1 MTSPARTMQ
10 ATNGPEPGHRARRG
24 RNSAT
29 VTALPSSGIRRFFEL
44 LDSTTGVISLAVG
57 QPDFPTP
64 AQITNAASDAM
75 LAGHTGYTSNY
86 GLPEL
91 RARLGAHIERLY
103 GVRYDPERELMMT
116 TGVSEALDLAMRALV
131 DRGDEVLTPEP
142 AYVAYQP
149 VVLLAGGSYVGVPT
163 EPESDFMVTVEAL
176 EAAVTP
182 ATKAILLGYPS
193 NPTGAVLERPTM
205 EAIARFAAEHDLF
218 VIADEL
224 YDRLVYGIEHVCF
237 ASLDGMR
244 ERTILLG
251 GFSKAYAMT
260 GWRLGYV
267 AAPSHILEAMMKV
280 HQYVMMSAPTAAQYA
295 AIEALDSGEE
305 DVRGMLA
312 EYDRR
317 RRMVVGR
324 LNAMGL
330 DTVEPR
336 GAFYAFPDIRSTG
349 LDDFAFAESLLAEE
363 HVAVVPGSAFG
374 ESGTGF
380 VRVCYAADYDD
391 IAEAM
396 DRTERFVARR
406 IAASGPK

>member
-1 MTSPARTMQ
+1 MTSPARTLPS
-10 ATNGPEPGHRARRG
+10 TGPSGSGHRARRG
-24 RNSAT
+24 KNSAT
-29 VTALPSSGIRRFFEL
+29 VSALPPSGIRRFFEL
-44 LDSTTGVISLAVG
+44 LDETAGVISLAVG

-91 RARLGAHIERLY
+91 RVRLSAHIERLY
-103 GVRYDPERELMMT
+103 GVQYDPARELMMT
-116 TGVSEALDLAMRALV
+116 TGVSEALDLAMRALL
-131 DRGDEVLTPEP
+131 DHGDEVLVPEP

-149 VVLLAGGSYVGVPT
+149 VVLLAGGRYVPVPT
-163 EPESDFMVTVEAL
+163 TPESDFMVTVEAL
-176 EAAVTP
+176 EERVTP

-193 NPTGAVLERPTM
+193 NPTGAVLERPAM
-205 EAIARFAAEHDLF
+205 EAIARFAAQHDLF

-224 YDRLVYGIEHVCF
+224 YDRLVYGIEHTCF
-237 ASLDGMR
+237 PSIEGMR

-267 AAPSHILEAMMKV
+267 AAPPDALEAMMKV

-349 LDDFAFAESLLAEE
+349 LDDFTFAETLLTEE
-363 HVAVVPGSAFG
+363 RVALVPGSAFG
-374 ESGTGF
+374 ESGAGF
-380 VRVCYAADYDD
+380 VRICYAADYDD

-396 DRTERFVARR
+396 DRTERFVARCR
-406 IAASGPK
+406 ARAGAK